1 MPRNSSGSCC
11 PLSTCHSEC
20 LLAITAHVRFAID
33 SGADFSSAQKQV
45 EALAKAKPEEKS
57 RLSTTISVKTAKPA
71 ETSKKEKRRES
82 SGHDSKKSKKPKT
95 RD

>member
-1 MPRNSSGSCC
+1 
-11 PLSTCHSEC
+11 
-20 LLAITAHVRFAID
+20 
-33 SGADFSSAQKQV
+33 
-45 EALAKAKPEEKS
+45 LAKAKPEEKS